1 MINGVTATSHR
12 LVAVLLAILIL
23 TTGVIAADVRADP
36 AADALAQLNEL
47 SREAEQTTEAMHS
60 AQLSLDA
67 AVAAQDVAERRNVDD
82 LAVVTVARAELA
94 TYQGAVDEVAAAEY
108 MGGPT
113 DGLTGILTANSPQQL
128 IDQRAVKDARG
139 TEMAATMRRFREA
152 RARADTAERSS
163 ATSASEART
172 AAEQASAVRGEL
184 QAKQSQLRSQIAAVK
199 ARYDALT
206 PDQQTALAALPP
218 PVDAPAPGPDVLAG
232 GQVVPPIGGV
242 APGEVTA
249 PDAVPPSGGGS
260 GNAAVVQAALTRI
273 GSPYSWG
280 GSGPNAFDCS
290 GLIMWAFQ
298 QTGKSLP
305 HSSQSL
311 ATGGQPVSRDD
322 LQPGDIVTF
331 YSDVSHAGIY
341 IGDGMMVH
349 ASTYGTPVRVAP
361 VDSSPFHNARRY

>member
-1 MINGVTATSHR
+1 MINGVIAASHR
-12 LVAVLLAILIL
+12 LVVAVAAMLIL
-23 TTGVIAADVRADP
+23 STGVIAADVRADP

-47 SREAEQTTEAMHS
+47 SREAEQTTEAMHT
-60 AQLSLDA
+60 AQLSFDA
-67 AVAAQDVAERRNVDD
+67 AVAAQDVAERRNADD
-82 LAVVTVARAELA
+82 LAVVAVAKAELDS
-94 TYQGAVDEVAAAEY
+94 YQAAVDKVAAAEY

-128 IDQRAVKDARG
+128 IDQLAVQNAMG
-139 TEMAATMRRFREA
+139 TEMATTMRRFREV

-163 ATSASEART
+163 ATSAAEART
-172 AAEQASAVRGEL
+172 AAEQASAFRAEL
-184 QAKQSQLRSQIAAVK
+184 QAKQSQLRSQIALVK
-199 ARYDALT
+199 SRYDALT
-206 PDQQTALAALPP
+206 PDQQAALAALPP
-218 PVDAPAPGPDVLAG
+218 PVVVPAPRPEVLAG
-232 GQVVPPIGGV
+232 GEVVTPIDGV
-242 APGEVTA
+242 PPGEVIA
-249 PDAVPPSGGGS
+249 PDAVPPLGGGS
-260 GNAAVVQAALTRI
+260 ANAAVVQAALTRI

-311 ATGGQPVSRDD
+311 ATGGRPVARDD